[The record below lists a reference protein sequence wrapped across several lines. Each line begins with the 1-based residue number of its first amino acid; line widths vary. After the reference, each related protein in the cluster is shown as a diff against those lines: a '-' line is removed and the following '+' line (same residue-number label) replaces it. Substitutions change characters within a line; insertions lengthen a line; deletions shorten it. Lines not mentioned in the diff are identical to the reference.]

1 MSILERIVAAE
12 SGGDPYA
19 KNPRSSATGPSQFIN
34 STWLDMMSRHRP
46 DLAAGQTPDA
56 ILAMRTDPALSREM
70 TARYAEQNNQTLTN
84 AGIPVTPGNTYLAHF
99 AGPQGAVKV
108 LQADP
113 STPAG
118 DILGAAVV
126 KANPFLASM
135 TAGDLAAWA
144 SKKMGGRGGQPA
156 AQPAPA
162 SPAAPAQ
169 GVPAM
174 PLALASSGPPL
185 QVQQDRPQGLAPDM
199 PMQMPEQ
206 PAMQAQQ
213 IFAPPRKPPD
223 LRALR
228 AALAR
233 PSAGLFFGR
242 G

>member
-1 MSILERIVAAE
+1 MSILEKIIGAE
-12 SGGDPYA
+12 SGG
-19 KNPRSSATGPSQFIN
+19 NPNARNPNSSATGAGQFL
-34 STWLDMMSRHRP
+34 SGTWLDMMSRYRP
-46 DLAAGQTPDA
+46 DLTAGQSPDA

-70 TARYAEQNNQTLTN
+70 TARYADQNNQTLTN

-144 SKKMGGRGGQPA
+144 GRKMGARGGQPA
-156 AQPAPA
+156 AQPLPA
-162 SPAAPAQ
+162 SPVAPAQ

-174 PLALASSGPPL
+174 PLAVASSEPPL
-185 QVQQDRPQGLAPDM
+185 QVQQQPQGLAPDM
-199 PMQMPEQ
+199 PMQFQEP

-228 AALAR
+228 AALTR
-233 PSAGLFFGR
+233 PSSAGLFFGR